1 MSPASLSVPDDLP
14 AVDARI
20 PGLAVR
26 AALATVGI
34 LLTVL
39 VYGSSGWVAVGVIF
53 SLLSAW
59 APEYLL
65 SWMLIVF
72 LALGELGRPAGL
84 TWQLLVL
91 IAGVHLLHLLG
102 MLALALPWRSWL
114 QPRAFERPL
123 LRFIAI
129 EIPVQLLAVA
139 ALLLFAPNAHGQRPL
154 TVAAFSVVGAV
165 ALAGLALLLLRRK
178 AEDVRQREQ
187 PHRTETLTG
196 ASQIP

>member
-1 MSPASLSVPDDLP
+1 MV
-14 AVDARI
+14 
-20 PGLAVR
+20 
-26 AALATVGI
+26 
-34 LLTVL
+34 

-72 LALGELGRPAGL
+72 LALGELSRPAGL

-114 QPRAFERPL
+114 QPRVFERPL

-139 ALLLFAPNAHGQRPL
+139 ALLLFAPNADGHRPL
-154 TVAAFSVVGAV
+154 TVGAFSVVGAV
-165 ALAGLALLLLRRK
+165 ALAGLALLLLRRR
-178 AEDVRQREQ
+178 ADDARQ
-187 PHRTETLTG
+187 PV
-196 ASQIP
+196 APKP